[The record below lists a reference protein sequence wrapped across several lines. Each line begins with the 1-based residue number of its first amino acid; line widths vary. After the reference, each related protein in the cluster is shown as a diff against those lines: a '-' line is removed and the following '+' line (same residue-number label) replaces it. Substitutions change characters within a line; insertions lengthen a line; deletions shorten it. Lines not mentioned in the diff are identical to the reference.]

1 MADGSQRHEE
11 GCIGNVRDQAVADFR
26 RVVIGRHPV
35 AVIGWITVEM
45 LSQAADHIV
54 FAKSA
59 QCVDRTVAFRVPC
72 VDRFLIP
79 GEVLIV
85 EAFGRLRDCL
95 RPCLFLRRII
105 FALIARWIWGRDH
118 RDLRLVERAFETR
131 IRRCLVLSPAV
142 IR

>member
-1 MADGSQRHEE
+1 MA
-11 GCIGNVRDQAVADFR
+11 
-26 RVVIGRHPV
+26 VIGRH
-35 AVIGWITVEM
+35 AVEM
-45 LSQAADHIV
+45 LGQAVDHDV
-54 FAKSA
+54 FAKFG
-59 QCVDRTVAFRVPC
+59 QGIDWQVAFPVPRVGG
-72 VDRFLIP
+72 FLIP
-79 GEVLIV
+79 SEVLIV